1 MYTCRL
7 QLEFSNYHITGVVT
21 HNNGTTIVRA
31 STREFCIARYLYKT
45 TDISASHNIGRVLA
59 QRCLETGVNRVMWE
73 GERTIKNNPKVHIY
87 HIGGRVWNHRI
98 HKYFPINIYCLY
110 STLRYTGGHS
120 DIHAHM
126 RVHTHTTYTHTHSV
140 DVLYV

>member
-7 QLEFSNYHITGVVT
+7 QLELSNYHITGMVT
-21 HNNGTTIVRA
+21 HNNGTTMVQA

-73 GERTIKNNPKVHIY
+73 GERTIKNNPKVHI
-87 HIGGRVWNHRI
+87 HTILGVEFETTEFI
-98 HKYFPINIYCLY
+98 ISLSIFIA
-110 STLRYTGGHS
+110 YT
-120 DIHAHM
+120 AH
-126 RVHTHTTYTHTHSV
+126 
-140 DVLYV
+140 